1 MSSNFLNSSLL
12 SHLGSLYD
20 INTEQLQ
27 SECTLARSVL
37 KDESENM
44 LAVYTRVLPLSSAF
58 PTIKK
63 LLHVALTLVV
73 STAQCE
79 RSFSA
84 LRRITNHL
92 RTKMS
97 NERLTDI
104 SLLSLERDLCSS
116 PSFIEKTLEE
126 FEGYDK
132 NRTIAL
138 S

>member
-1 MSSNFLNSSLL
+1 M
-12 SHLGSLYD
+12 GSLYD